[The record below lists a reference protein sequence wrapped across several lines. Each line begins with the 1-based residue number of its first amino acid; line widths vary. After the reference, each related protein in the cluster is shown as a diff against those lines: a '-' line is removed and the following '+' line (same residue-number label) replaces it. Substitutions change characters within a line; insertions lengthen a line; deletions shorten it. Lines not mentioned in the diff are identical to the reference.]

1 MLFLSY
7 LKKSILKNYN
17 YKGVGILIY
26 ERKVLPYILI
36 YVNIKYGVSYLKM
49 ALKIS
54 YFSKSYLKR
63 GNLNSYNYIVV
74 VCIIFENGFKDKL
87 LALVNVILSYLRKS
101 NLKRYNNRGYRY
113 VLW

>member
-1 MLFLSY
+1 M
-7 LKKSILKNYN
+7 
-17 YKGVGILIY
+17 
-26 ERKVLPYILI
+26 RKVLPYIFNILI
-36 YVNIKYGVSYLKM
+36 LKYGVSYLKM

-87 LALVNVILSYLRKS
+87 LALVNVIISYLRNS
-101 NLKRYNNRGYRY
+101 NLKRCNNRGYRY
-113 VLW
+113 ALW